1 MSKADQAPSATG
13 GRRTEVLSSPSIREE
28 LLYLSRLCGLR
39 RTDQLNTRCVGL
51 LLRKAPLAPSGARTS
66 KSRSSDICHCA
77 HNPLAFLAFGYF
89 STLCHPPP
97 TTDRQDDDQMPH
109 RPQPLSIVLLLRR
122 GKNES
127 FAPSTREIVL
137 LSVHPAPPNLNSLN
151 RIVGISTKMGRN
163 LASRTTLVVLD
174 GFKDPS
180 DISVERWRC

>member
-109 RPQPLSIVLLLRR
+109 QHQYLSVDVISWTSREKILRVLSIQLEKL
-122 GKNES
+122 
-127 FAPSTREIVL
+127 IVR
-137 LSVHPAPPNLNSLN
+137 SVHPAPPNLD
-151 RIVGISTKMGRN
+151 RIVGNSTENGQELSSQNEFGSAR
-163 LASRTTLVVLD
+163 
-174 GFKDPS
+174 
-180 DISVERWRC
+180 